1 MSTFMEIQGRKQ
13 REMMAEATKRNEQL
27 TLAAEQA
34 AAPPSETA
42 APSVDEAAN
51 TQHTDDVAGSMSTHA
66 DSDTESNLKL

>member
-13 REMMAEATKRNEQL
+13 REMMEEATKRNEQL
-27 TLAAEQA
+27 ALAQA

-51 TQHTDDVAGSMSTHA
+51 TQHTDDLAGSTSTQT